1 MDILI
6 TLLDHGYDDLEEF
19 DSAEFVL
26 NHSQRISVVTGTS
39 SVYRVL
45 EETHLTST
53 HPFNIPMPG
62 ITLGKV
68 QEKL

>member
-1 MDILI
+1 MGILI
-6 TLLDHGYDDLEEF
+6 SLRDHGYDDLEEF

-39 SVYRVL
+39 SVYGVL

-53 HPFNIPMPG
+53 HPFNIPKPG
-62 ITLGKV
+62 ITLGNV
-68 QEKL
+68 QEKP